1 MDSPETAVIGPQA
14 EARLVSDESPKRFAR
29 PRRNQS
35 VGGCALAG
43 LGAALVL
50 GTIEWID
57 LMFALSSVFRSLSER
72 LAFSAYFSLNLVSGA
87 AIGIV
92 VGILAGL
99 AWVVTRKL
107 RNAFARGGEPQR
119 RHTLA
124 AWFVLAAAFAAV
136 LHQLP
141 EPRSYVTGLIVEAQ
155 KLPYLYGRLL
165 RFESALSYL
174 ILLAMTVG
182 CGVIWW
188 LANNSDLMRRW
199 KRWSWLG
206 ILTLVMLAA
215 YYIDSRYEVQLYEY
229 TLHRTMFLLA
239 MAAAVTLIA
248 SIYRASPRARSIL
261 NSPPLR
267 LTVLAGVAGLA
278 VLSAVVFTFIHF
290 GRNQNL
296 KAQVFLRS
304 TQTKQHIRLTQWLLD
319 FDRDGYS
326 RLLDGG
332 DGNDTRADIN
342 PGRIEKAEDGID
354 NNLLGGDLTR
364 EAMTDW
370 FSSRFELNQAPI
382 AAPNRLNVVYIFI
395 DTLRADH
402 LSCQGYP
409 RNTSPNLDRLAARS
423 ALFENALSPS
433 ANTFES
439 AARFM
444 KSSYW
449 DAEVESWT
457 EVLAR
462 NGYDV
467 LLFPERRFGMLNRY
481 VKGARLVQE
490 AKGKLING
498 TIDVAIE
505 TLGALP
511 ADRPFCAYIY
521 AVEPHRPYAWHKE
534 FDFGQSLVDLYDSEI
549 AFTDHHLGRLFDWL
563 ETSGRMR
570 DTMIVVM
577 SDHGESFGERGVYRH
592 SSQLFND
599 QTHVPSIFY
608 IPGGDPRR
616 VADYVST
623 IDLGTTIL
631 HAAGIASP
639 DQYAGVT
646 LLPLMRGEAFQHP
659 EIYGEQTLRE
669 KEFPNVRP
677 EDFPQPVNKKY
688 MIVTQEGYKLI
699 LDRNYW
705 IFQLFDLNEDP
716 LELHNLASEKPKR
729 FDHLAQRLGRF
740 IDIVTSSRPANAD
753 EGKYNLNIKDADD
766 TSEDND
772 N

>member
-1 MDSPETAVIGPQA
+1 MSGFAAHDASENGSVRDQ
-14 EARLVSDESPKRFAR
+14 ARLDL
-29 PRRNQS
+29 PRSLRDW
-35 VGGCALAG
+35 ALAG
-43 LGAALVL
+43 MAAVL
-50 GTIEWID
+50 LLSAVEWID
-57 LMFALSSVFRSLSER
+57 VAFKLTDVFTSIPER
-72 LAFSAYFSLNLVSGA
+72 AAFTVYFSLNLLSGA
-87 AIGIV
+87 VIGLV
-92 VGILAGL
+92 AGLLAGL
-99 AWVVTRKL
+99 ASVAKRKL
-107 RNAFARGGEPQR
+107 ETVLARGNELR
-119 RHTLA
+119 RWHKLTAGGVVA
-124 AWFVLAAAFAAV
+124 ATIAAV

-141 EPRSYVTGLIVEAQ
+141 EVRSYVTGLIIEAQ

-165 RFESALSYL
+165 RFESVLSYL
-174 ILLAMTVG
+174 ILFGMVIA
-182 CGVIWW
+182 CGAIWW
-188 LANNSDLMRRW
+188 LATNAELLRRW
-199 KRWSWLG
+199 QHASWLAG
-206 ILTLVMLAA
+206 LTLVMLAA
-215 YYIDSRYEVQLYEY
+215 YYVDSRYQVQLYEY
-229 TLHRTMFLLA
+229 TLHRTMFLVA
-239 MAAAVTLIA
+239 MAAAMALIA
-248 SIYRASPRARSIL
+248 SSYNASPRARSL
-261 NSPPLR
+261 LKSPSRQFLG
-267 LTVLAGVAGLA
+267 LAGVAGV
-278 VLSAVVFTFIHF
+278 VLLSSVVFTFVHF
-290 GRNQNL
+290 GKNQNL
-296 KAQVFLRS
+296 KAQILLRT
-304 TQTKQHIRLTQWLLD
+304 TQAKQHIRLAQWVLD

-326 RLLDGG
+326 ALLDGG
-332 DGNDTRADIN
+332 DRDDWRADIN
-342 PGRIEKAEDGID
+342 PGRIEIVDDGID
-354 NNLLGGDLTR
+354 NNLLGGDLT
-364 EAMTDW
+364 EPVIKDW
-370 FSSRFELNQAPI
+370 FSRRLALNQPPA

-409 RNTSPNLDRLAARS
+409 RNTSPNIDRLAARS

-449 DAEVESWT
+449 DAQVESWT

-467 LLFPERRFGMLNRY
+467 LLFPERRLGMLNRY
-481 VKGARLVQE
+481 VKGARVVQD
-490 AKGKLING
+490 AKGKLISG
-498 TIDVAIE
+498 TIDVAID

-511 ADRPFCAYIY
+511 PNRPFCAYIY

-534 FDFGQSLVDLYDSEI
+534 FDFGSALIDLYDSEI

-608 IPGGDPRR
+608 LPGVEPRR

-646 LLPLMRGEAFQHP
+646 LLPLMRGEAFEHP
-659 EIYGEQTLRE
+659 EIYGEQTLME
-669 KEFPNVRP
+669 KEFPNIRP
-677 EDFPQPVNKKY
+677 EDYPQPVNKKY

-705 IFQLFDLNEDP
+705 VFQLFDLKTDP
-716 LELHNLASEKPKR
+716 FELHNLASEKPKR
-729 FDHLAQRLGRF
+729 FDHLEQRLGRF
-740 IDIVTSSRPANAD
+740 IDIVTVSRPANAD
-753 EGKYNLNIKDADD
+753 EAKYNLNLKEADD
-766 TSEDND
+766 TSEDTD